1 MQKMNEI
8 LVTLQHSSCAH
19 AMQEALRYPWRVANR
34 ITVGR
39 GVDVRLGGQRRC
51 AVRFARARS
60 TATARAT
67 MRVFTAEQVHRALPY
82 DALIEHLLEAFRASS
97 GGAGIAAPPRQHY
110 SIGQRATDEDG
121 DANTEVD
128 ARSGAVGDPEVRG
141 ERGGEEGEGGSGR
154 RITAEG
160 KKQAG
165 GTLLVMPAWDS
176 NCGAEEPFLGV
187 KLATVFPGN
196 ARHGLPSVAA
206 SYLLSSAATGAP
218 LALMDGTAI
227 TLRRTA
233 AASALAA
240 HYLARRDSKVLL
252 MVGTG
257 NLAPHLILAHLS
269 ATPSL
274 RSVLLW
280 GRTLTKAQQTAEHLV
295 SSNPRFRLIES
306 EGNSLTDLL
315 EGQET
320 GGVCVQVVSDLE
332 PAVRLADVVSCATL
346 ATEPLVCGRW
356 LKRGAHVDLV
366 GGFRPDMRE
375 ADNDVMIAAR
385 GSIFVDAK
393 DGDAITGSGDLIKP
407 ISSGAILEKD
417 IGGDLCDL
425 CSERVHG
432 RRASEDI
439 TVFKSVEE
447 KKVDAVEKSS
457 EETTNSLEE
466 KSSTDVKPSANA
478 DSEPATDDKEKKDDE
493 TTPDSDV
500 VEVEAEKV
508 PEVAASADAV
518 PSTTETTAA
527 ISTKRKAEASEDETG
542 AKKVCLE
549 AEA

>member
-1 MQKMNEI
+1 
-8 LVTLQHSSCAH
+8 
-19 AMQEALRYPWRVANR
+19 
-34 ITVGR
+34 
-39 GVDVRLGGQRRC
+39 
-51 AVRFARARS
+51 
-60 TATARAT
+60 
-67 MRVFTAEQVHRALPY
+67 
-82 DALIEHLLEAFRASS
+82 
-97 GGAGIAAPPRQHY
+97 
-110 SIGQRATDEDG
+110 
-121 DANTEVD
+121 
-128 ARSGAVGDPEVRG
+128 
-141 ERGGEEGEGGSGR
+141 
-154 RITAEG
+154 
-160 KKQAG
+160 
-165 GTLLVMPAWDS
+165 MPAWDS
-176 NCGAEEPFLGV
+176 NCGTEEPFLGV

-196 ARHGLPSVAA
+196 ASHGLPSVAA

-240 HYLARRDSKVLL
+240 HYLARQDSTVLL

-280 GRTLTKAQQTAEHLV
+280 GRTLTKAQQTAENLV
-295 SSNPRFRLIES
+295 SSDPRFRLIEP
-306 EGNSLTDLL
+306 EGGSLSGLL

-320 GGVCVQVVSDLE
+320 GGVCVTVVGDLE
-332 PAVRLADVVSCATL
+332 RAVPLADIVSCATL

-375 ADNDVMIAAR
+375 ADDDVMIAAR
-385 GSIFVDAK
+385 GSIFVDSK
-393 DGDAITGSGDLIKP
+393 DGDAITGSGDLIEP
-407 ISSGAILEKD
+407 ISSGAILEED
-417 IGGDLCDL
+417 IGGDLFEL
-425 CSERVHG
+425 CSGPTMAGSNNEVNDQ
-432 RRASEDI
+432 AVSQQ
-439 TVFKSVEE
+439 VEE
-447 KKVDAVEKSS
+447 KQVDAVESTEKTS
-457 EETTNSLEE
+457 EETKNSVEE

-478 DSEPATDDKEKKDDE
+478 DQDKEKKDDE

-508 PEVAASADAV
+508 SEVAASADAV
-518 PSTTETTAA
+518 PSTTETTTT